1 MHHTRAPDEGA
12 DCSPLACR
20 LTTPGVAE
28 HEQCLSRPYM
38 PLGMRAF
45 EHAVMSW
52 PLGRMCASLKTFS
65 CATVSAVT
73 VLLPACV
80 TAYINL
86 LVPAGTT

>member
-1 MHHTRAPDEGA
+1 
-12 DCSPLACR
+12 
-20 LTTPGVAE
+20 
-28 HEQCLSRPYM
+28 M